1 MQSIKRSILLG
12 AFIAA
17 AAATISPNS
26 WGQAYPTKPITI
38 RVAFPAGGPAD
49 VFIRQIL
56 PRMHAE
62 LGQPLLVENLSGVG
76 GAIGAVNVLK
86 APADGYV
93 VAGHTNDVILTPL
106 ANASAQYNADQFRL
120 VAALG
125 LSDML
130 LVARPSMTARTLAE
144 LVDYSKTLPNG
155 LSLAHQGPGSSSQ
168 LAGADMQVVTGAKA
182 AGIPYKGTAPIV
194 QDLLGGHVDI
204 GFIPLGM
211 ATVAMIQQRKLIAI
225 GIAATKRNPM
235 LPDVPTLSEDRPG
248 QPILHRQWIGVLVPR
263 ATPDAI
269 VQRLNKAVTEAVQSP
284 EFQKFASDGGVV
296 TLTMSVKETEDF
308 YSSEIRKYGELARQ
322 TNLQPQ

>member
-1 MQSIKRSILLG
+1 MHSIKRSILLG

-17 AAATISPNS
+17 AAVSSNS
-26 WGQAYPTKPITI
+26 WAQAYPTKPVTI
-38 RVAFPAGGPAD
+38 RVAFPAGGTAD

-56 PRMHAE
+56 PRMQAE
-62 LGQPLLVENLSGVG
+62 LGQPLMVENLSGAG

-106 ANASAQYNADQFRL
+106 AMASAQYKPDQFRL
-120 VAALG
+120 AAALG

-130 LVARPSMTARTLAE
+130 LVARPSMTAHTLAE

-168 LAGADMQVVTGAKA
+168 LAGDDMKAASGVKA
-182 AGIPYKGTAPIV
+182 AGIPYKGMAPLV

-211 ATVAMIQQRKLIAI
+211 ATVAMVQQKKLIAI
-225 GIAATKRNPM
+225 GIAAAKRNPM
-235 LPDVPTLSEDRPG
+235 LPDVPTLSEAHPERPV
-248 QPILHRQWIGVLVPR
+248 LHRQWIGLLVPR

-269 VQRLNKAVTEAVQSP
+269 VQRLNKAVTEAVLSP
-284 EFQKFASDGGVV
+284 EFQKFASEGGVI
-296 TLTMSVKETEDF
+296 TLAMSAKESDAF
-308 YSSEIRKYGELARQ
+308 YNAEILKYGELARQ
-322 TNLQPQ
+322 TNLHPQ